1 MPRADSTI
9 CTTLVYDPG
18 FLIDAWHRVAGNT
31 GAKTAGIDGLTVAA
45 IESGPGVQPFL
56 MDIRN
61 ELKARI
67 YRPAPV
73 RRTQIPKSNGKMR
86 DLGIPTVK
94 DRGVQ
99 AALKAV
105 LESIFEVDFLPVSYG
120 FRPGRRAH
128 DTIAVIWP
136 AGATP

>member
-18 FLIDAWHRVAGNT
+18 FLIDAWHRGAGNT

-56 MDIRN
+56 MDIRD

-86 DLGIPTVK
+86 DLGIPTV
-94 DRGVQ
+94 R
-99 AALKAV
+99 
-105 LESIFEVDFLPVSYG
+105 
-120 FRPGRRAH
+120 
-128 DTIAVIWP
+128 T
-136 AGATP
+136 GACKPH